1 MSSDEAYSSFLE
13 RANQD
18 TGTSSTST
26 KTSSAATKTVD
37 TDVPAP
43 LQTIEQYYV
52 SEADEPFVP
61 VSLKWTGRSMPSE
74 YEFKD
79 LVGHDGEV
87 STMSTQEFD
96 PKGDY
101 KEVIEAVQTSG
112 DGKARIF
119 RLHQGRAK
127 AQYYIVGFDE
137 KGKRIVGLKANAV
150 ES

>member
-74 YEFKD
+74 CKFNECC
-79 LVGHDGEV
+79 
-87 STMSTQEFD
+87 
-96 PKGDY
+96 
-101 KEVIEAVQTSG
+101 I
-112 DGKARIF
+112 
-119 RLHQGRAK
+119 
-127 AQYYIVGFDE
+127 IV
-137 KGKRIVGLKANAV
+137 
-150 ES
+150 